1 MLIVLSFQLTDALAY
16 AFVSATTPTLLVQ
29 ACTLC
34 FPHVSSAIEHETSS
48 LLAALQIA
56 VESGYA
62 QVNFE
67 SD

>member
-16 AFVSATTPTLLVQ
+16 ALVSATTPTLLVQ